1 MKIAVLGAG
10 AFGTALGGILAGNGY
25 DIDYYDTRIE
35 KERLSNVISGA
46 SYILVVVPSASV
58 PYVLPYLPSSI
69 PLVIATKGILSS
81 KTFAKFKDYM
91 VLSGPGFADDIKAG
105 KKTYFTSTDK
115 RINELFRADYIE
127 FDFTDDENG
136 VLMCGALKNVYAI
149 YAGFLGLEKGG
160 AKWDAYIRNVVGEM
174 RAVLAF
180 NEARA
185 ETVDLAC
192 GVGDLKLTCA
202 YPSRNYEFGD
212 KLRVNPDY
220 RPEKTVEG
228 VSALRRIRRGEI
240 KIPKE
245 AEILRELIRIS
256 ESWDF

>member
-1 MKIAVLGAG
+1 MKIAILGAG

-35 KERLSNVISGA
+35 NERLTDVISGA
-46 SYILVVVPSASV
+46 KYILIAVPSASV
-58 PYVLPYLPSSI
+58 SHVLPYLPKII
-69 PLVIATKGILSS
+69 PLIIATKGILSS
-81 KTFAKFKDYM
+81 KTFAEFPDYM
-91 VLSGPGFADDIKAG
+91 VSSGPGFADDIKAH
-105 KKTYFTSTDK
+105 KKTYLTST
-115 RINELFRADYIE
+115 DYIE

-149 YAGFLGLEKGG
+149 YAGLLGLEKGSL
-160 AKWDAYIRNVVGEM
+160 KWKAYVSRVLDEM
-174 RAVLAF
+174 REVLILNGASGD
-180 NEARA
+180 
-185 ETVDLAC
+185 TVDLVC

-212 KLRVNPDY
+212 KLRVNSNY

-240 KIPKE
+240 KVPKE
-245 AEILRELIRIS
+245 AEILQELIKIS
-256 ESWDF
+256 ESWGF